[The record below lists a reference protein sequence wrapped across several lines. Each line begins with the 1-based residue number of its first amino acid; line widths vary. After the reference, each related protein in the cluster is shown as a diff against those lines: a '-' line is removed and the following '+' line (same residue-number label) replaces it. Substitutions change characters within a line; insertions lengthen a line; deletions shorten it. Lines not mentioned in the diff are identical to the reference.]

1 MTRKPESFLA
11 TLAGLA
17 GLVAF
22 LFAFYWL
29 LVAFIAP

>member
-11 TLAGLA
+11 TLAGFA
-17 GLVAF
+17 GLCAF

-29 LVAFIAP
+29 LVAFVAP